1 MSQVG
6 PRCAP
11 SAPSCVGSACC
22 ERVDSFSFSVF
33 RLSSSLCCLVLRFFS
48 FILGRLVVK
57 YKEISPCLSAAYL
70 VRLCVC
76 VCVCVWHGA
85 IAHYA
90 NYLHEFS
97 ILVKRFGALLGHK
110 GEKLGISRNMI
121 KMTFDGDDER
131 NLNPAQIDLS
141 EAN

>member
-1 MSQVG
+1 MGQAARPLLPAALARLAVSVLTASVFQFFVFL
-6 PRCAP
+6 PLF
-11 SAPSCVGSACC
+11 VACC
-22 ERVDSFSFSVF
+22 FVF
-33 RLSSSLCCLVLRFFS
+33 FFYFGASCCQVQRNFALSECGILSEALR
-48 FILGRLVVK
+48 
-57 YKEISPCLSAAYL
+57 
-70 VRLCVC
+70 

>member
-1 MSQVG
+1 MGQAARPVPPAALALLSVSVWTASVFQLFVF
-6 PRCAP
+6 PLF
-11 SAPSCVGSACC
+11 VACC
-22 ERVDSFSFSVF
+22 FVF
-33 RLSSSLCCLVLRFFS
+33 FFY
-48 FILGRLVVK
+48 FGRLVVK
-57 YKEISPCLSAAYL
+57 YKEISSCLSAAYL
-70 VRLCVC
+70 VGVC
-76 VCVCVWHGA
+76 MSVCVWNGA

>member
-1 MSQVG
+1 MSKVG
-6 PRCAP
+6 PSCAP
-11 SAPSCVGSACC
+11 CAPSCVGSPQC
-22 ERVDSFSFSVF
+22 ERVDSFSFSAF
-33 RLSSSLCCLVLRFFS
+33 RLSSLCCLLFRLFLLFWASCCQVQRNFVLS
-48 FILGRLVVK
+48 ECGILSGGLH
-57 YKEISPCLSAAYL
+57 E
-70 VRLCVC
+70 
-76 VCVCVWHGA
+76 CVCVWNGA

>member
-1 MSQVG
+1 M
-6 PRCAP
+6 
-11 SAPSCVGSACC
+11 
-22 ERVDSFSFSVF
+22 
-33 RLSSSLCCLVLRFFS
+33 
-48 FILGRLVVK
+48 
-57 YKEISPCLSAAYL
+57 
-70 VRLCVC
+70 CVC
-76 VCVCVWHGA
+76 LWHGA

>member
-1 MSQVG
+1 MGQAARPLLPAALARLAVSVLT
-6 PRCAP
+6 A
-11 SAPSCVGSACC
+11 
-22 ERVDSFSFSVF
+22 SVF
-33 RLSSSLCCLVLRFFS
+33 QFFVFLPLFVAWCFVFFS

-57 YKEISPCLSAAYL
+57 YKEISPCLSVAYL

-76 VCVCVWHGA
+76 VCVCIWHGA